1 MLPGSRAP
9 ALAHASP
16 VARAAARRLA
26 LRVRAVVD
34 TRIAAPFRKDA
45 EHLAQWS
52 PKSWKN
58 HTAHQQPN
66 YPDAAKL
73 QDAVDT
79 VARMPPLVFAGECR
93 NLQARLAKCAA
104 GEAFLLQGARATE
117 EPAMMLPPKLLKGA
131 TAQSCACCAG
141 CKALQWWALAALPY
155 YGHLE
160 YRLTVVAWQVA
171 TARRASPSSV
181 PTASGTPSA

>member
-1 MLPGSRAP
+1 MPASCTMLPGSRAP

-34 TRIAAPFRKDA
+34 TRIAAPFRRDA

-58 HTAHQQPN
+58 NTAHQQPN

-73 QDAVDT
+73 QDAVDM

-104 GEAFLLQGARATE
+104 GEAFLLQGALRSRGTCHYA
-117 EPAMMLPPKLLKGA
+117 
-131 TAQSCACCAG
+131 SS
-141 CKALQWWALAALPY
+141 KASERCHSAELRPLCVVQ
-155 YGHLE
+155 G
-160 YRLTVVAWQVA
+160 LTVVG
-171 TARRASPSSV
+171 TSCASLLWPL
-181 PTASGTPSA
+181 GI

>member
-1 MLPGSRAP
+1 MPASCTMLPGSRAP

-26 LRVRAVVD
+26 LRVRAVAD

-52 PKSWKN
+52 PKSWKDY
-58 HTAHQQPN
+58 TAHQQPN
-66 YPDAAKL
+66 YRDPAKL
-73 QDAVDT
+73 QEAVDT

-104 GEAFLLQGARATE
+104 GEAFLLQGARAPE
-117 EPAMMLPPKLLKGA
+117 EPAILLPPKRLGVIQRIA
-131 TAQSCACCAG
+131 APAVRG
-141 CKALQWWALAALPY
+141 CKALQW
-155 YGHLE
+155 
-160 YRLTVVAWQVA
+160 
-171 TARRASPSSV
+171 
-181 PTASGTPSA
+181 

>member
-1 MLPGSRAP
+1 MPPSCTMLPGSRAP

-16 VARAAARRLA
+16 IARSAARRLA

-58 HTAHQQPN
+58 YTAHQQPN

-73 QDAVDT
+73 QDAVDM

-104 GEAFLLQGARATE
+104 GEAFLLQGARSRGTCRDASSKASE
-117 EPAMMLPPKLLKGA
+117 GYHSAERYH
-131 TAQSCACCAG
+131 SACCAG
-141 CKALQWWALAALPY
+141 CKALQW
-155 YGHLE
+155 
-160 YRLTVVAWQVA
+160 
-171 TARRASPSSV
+171 
-181 PTASGTPSA
+181 